1 MNSNINDENA
11 LRDSAIKYKYG
22 SNLSNLSLHFLRKL
36 NILWRS
42 WVDSLYYIYT
52 IYYILYYIYTIL
64 WRSWADSLYYIY
76 TILWKELSRQFHRLY
91 ILPTTRQFGLY
102 AGFPFYFH
110 FSIFLNNLQL
120 TNIKLKIFQGR

>member
-1 MNSNINDENA
+1 MNYDINDENA

-42 WVDSLYYIYT
+42 W
-52 IYYILYYIYTIL
+52 
-64 WRSWADSLYYIY
+64 ADSLYYIY
-76 TILWKELSRQFHRLY
+76 TILYTKLYLYYIVEKLSRQFHRLY

-102 AGFPFYFH
+102 AGFAFYFH
-110 FSIFLNNLQL
+110 FFFNISEQL
-120 TNIKLKIFQGR
+120 TIDKH